1 MVDIIGQVK
10 KAKEASLVLASA
22 RAEIKYLAL
31 DNIARAIKKNKDKI
45 IEENRKDVLEARKN
59 KLSKSLLDRLILNE
73 KKIKEIVEM
82 VEEVNRLEDPVG
94 KVMEKM
100 ELDTNLNLTKITVP
114 IGLIGA
120 IFESRPDA
128 AVQISSLCIKSG
140 NAVILKP
147 GKEAKNTC
155 KLLVGLIKD
164 SLQKSNLPKEA
175 VQLIETR
182 EEVKEILKLH
192 DFIDLLIPRGSNK
205 FIKFIQENSKIPVLG
220 HADGICHVYVDKDA
234 DIEKAV
240 KICFDAKCQYAAVCN
255 AMETL
260 LVHKDIAEKFL
271 PLIAEKYFKAGV
283 GIKGDE
289 EARKIIKAE
298 KANEVDWKT
307 EYNDLIISIKIV
319 NSVDEAMRHINK
331 YGSKHTDAMVTENKE
346 TASAFLSKV
355 DSSSV
360 LHNCSTRFADGFRYG
375 KGAEVGISTS
385 KIHGRGPLGLE
396 GLVIYKYI
404 LKGDGHIVDD
414 YCKGKKTFKHNKK

>member
-1 MVDIIGQVK
+1 
-10 KAKEASLVLASA
+10 
-22 RAEIKYLAL
+22 
-31 DNIARAIKKNKDKI
+31 
-45 IEENRKDVLEARKN
+45 
-59 KLSKSLLDRLILNE
+59 
-73 KKIKEIVEM
+73 M

-205 FIKFIQENSKIPVLG
+205 IHKIYPGEFKNS
-220 HADGICHVYVDKDA
+220 
-234 DIEKAV
+234 
-240 KICFDAKCQYAAVCN
+240 
-255 AMETL
+255 
-260 LVHKDIAEKFL
+260 
-271 PLIAEKYFKAGV
+271 
-283 GIKGDE
+283 
-289 EARKIIKAE
+289 
-298 KANEVDWKT
+298 
-307 EYNDLIISIKIV
+307 
-319 NSVDEAMRHINK
+319 
-331 YGSKHTDAMVTENKE
+331 
-346 TASAFLSKV
+346 
-355 DSSSV
+355 
-360 LHNCSTRFADGFRYG
+360 CSWTCRWNM
-375 KGAEVGISTS
+375 
-385 KIHGRGPLGLE
+385 PCL
-396 GLVIYKYI
+396 
-404 LKGDGHIVDD
+404 
-414 YCKGKKTFKHNKK
+414 C